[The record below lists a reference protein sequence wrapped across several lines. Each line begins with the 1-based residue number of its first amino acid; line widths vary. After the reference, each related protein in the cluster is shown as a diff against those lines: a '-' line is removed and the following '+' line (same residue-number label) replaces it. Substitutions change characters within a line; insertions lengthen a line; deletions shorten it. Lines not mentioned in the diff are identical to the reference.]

1 MKHGRCFGFHRTALI
16 IFVGA
21 LIWVSAACGG
31 GDGDDVGDRDYR
43 QDMRNFVQ
51 ALSAYARGID
61 PGFIIIP
68 QNGHQLLSRS
78 ENTLA
83 PAEDYLAAIDGAGR
97 EDLFYGYEEDD
108 VPTPADTSED
118 MIRYL
123 DLAEANGVQVLVT
136 DYCWTRSRVDD
147 SYARSAALGYFSF
160 AADRRDLDDI
170 PSYPEEPYN
179 VHASDILSL
188 AEAKNFLYLLDTN
201 SFGTRSSYL
210 GALAGTDYDLLII
223 DLFYEDEAVLA
234 FNEVQDLKRKTNGGS
249 RPIVAYLCIGEAE
262 DYRYYWDPAWK
273 MNPPSW
279 LLGENPDWPGNYKVR
294 YWDTEWQKI
303 IFGNAASYL
312 KKIIDAGFDGAYL
325 DLVDAFEYFE
335 DQAVVSRAVASQVG
349 KPGPRFLPDLSA
361 PARRKLRVD
370 VPLDRVSYY
379 RLHLADFLGS
389 ATSAPVYASDTAGA
403 PIIGYR
409 IDRIRRG
416 SIIDRLGLKN
426 GDVITGANGVHLDGL
441 RSVLAVFRSAAE
453 DGRVELTVFRNN
465 EKILIAYRTI
475 SRPRKS

>member
-1 MKHGRCFGFHRTALI
+1 MRRGPFFCFRRPALI
-16 IFVGA
+16 VFVGA
-21 LIWVSAACGG
+21 LVWVSAVCGG
-31 GDGDDVGDRDYR
+31 GGDDEGDRDYR

-78 ENTLA
+78 EEILA

-108 VPTPADTSED
+108 EPTPAAESED
-118 MIRYL
+118 MIRCL

-147 SYARSAALGYFSF
+147 SYARSAARGYISF

-170 PSYPEEPYN
+170 PSYPLVPYN

-188 AEAKNFLYLLDTN
+188 AEARNFLYLLDPH
-201 SFGTRSSYL
+201 SFGARSSYL
-210 GALAGTDYDLLII
+210 DALAGTDYDLLII
-223 DLFYEDEAVLA
+223 DLFYEDATPLD
-234 FNEVQDLKRKTNGGS
+234 FNEVQGLKRKANGGA
-249 RPIVAYLCIGEAE
+249 RPLVAYLCIGEAE

-273 MNPPSW
+273 KNPPSW
-279 LLGENPDWPGNYKVR
+279 LLGENSDWPGNYKVR

-303 IFGNAASYL
+303 IFGNDASYL
-312 KKIIDAGFDGAYL
+312 KRIIDAGFDGAYL

-335 DQAVVSRAVASQVG
+335 DQGVFSRAVASQAG
-349 KPGPRFLPDLSA
+349 KPSPRSLPDLSA
-361 PARRKLRVD
+361 PARRELRVD
-370 VPLDRVSYY
+370 VPLEMASYY
-379 RLHLADFLGS
+379 RLHLSDFLGS
-389 ATSAPVYASDTAGA
+389 ATSAPVYASDAAGA
-403 PIIGYR
+403 PVIGYR
-409 IDRIRRG
+409 INRILRG

-426 GDVITGANGVHLDGL
+426 GDVITAVDGVHLDGL
-441 RSVLAVFRSAAE
+441 RSVLAVFRSAGE
-453 DGRVELTVFRNN
+453 DGRVELTVFRDD
-465 EKILIAYRTI
+465 EKMLIAYRTT